1 MRAFDLV
8 TAMLLSAVT
17 TGCARS
23 PATNRSEIAAAPP
36 PAEGLEPARAP
47 RGPPLPTSSQVHAPA
62 APLPRAVPPQP
73 APDAV
78 SLRRELAVP
87 VLTLAI
93 DRPPHLALVSTDS
106 VWIHDARGWRSETP
120 PKIESQGA
128 SFAAV
133 DEQALFYGRDY
144 RVRWVATRGG
154 AAAAENFY
162 FRWLP
167 GGFRS
172 ARDEIGRLAKAKA
185 GRLLTVLGTA
195 DPEVVCVPGDIC
207 IIKRLSGWTQV
218 AAPLGLDAVA
228 IHDGNAFALAEGQLL
243 RLEGVQ
249 WKAAAPPQRFTSATT
264 LWVTGEAA
272 WVIETSVTGVHH
284 FDGTAWRL
292 LPSPVGTPTA
302 LWGLRAEGLW
312 LAGHTGLARFDG
324 RAFRRASSTTER
336 FDAVL
341 GRSETDVWAGG
352 PAGLFHLE

>member
-1 MRAFDLV
+1 
-8 TAMLLSAVT
+8 
-17 TGCARS
+17 
-23 PATNRSEIAAAPP
+23 
-36 PAEGLEPARAP
+36 LEPVV
-47 RGPPLPTSSQVHAPA
+47 Q
-62 APLPRAVPPQP
+62 
-73 APDAV
+73 AV

-87 VLTLAI
+87 VLRLAI

-106 VWIHDARGWRSETP
+106 VWIHDARGWRSEAP
-120 PKIESQGA
+120 PNIESAG
-128 SFAAV
+128 SLAALA
-133 DEQALFYGRDY
+133 EQALFYGRDY
-144 RVRWVATRGG
+144 RVRWVATRGV

-195 DPEVVCVPGDIC
+195 DPEVVCVPADIC

-218 AAPLGLDAVA
+218 PAPLGLDAVA
-228 IHDGNAFALAEGQLL
+228 IHGGQAFALAQGQLL
-243 RLEGVQ
+243 RLDGVH
-249 WKAAAPPQRFTSATT
+249 WKAAAPPGSFTAAAT
-264 LWVTGEAA
+264 LWVLGDAA
-272 WVIETSVTGVHH
+272 WVLETGASGVHH

-302 LWGLRAEGLW
+302 LWGVRAEGLW

-324 RAFRRASSTTER
+324 RAFRRATATAAR
-336 FDAVL
+336 FDALL

-352 PAGLFHLE
+352 PSGLFHLE